1 MTENY
6 EKKKKKL
13 GEIIDNARAA
23 RLAAEE
29 DGLIP
34 ANEMGE
40 EPRINLVD
48 MAEIVANAKI
58 NSTKKPSYQILL
70 THLSPCRIS
79 KDANEIAKLEVLA
92 AFVRL
97 I

>member
-1 MTENY
+1 MTDNY

-13 GEIIDNARAA
+13 GEIIENARAA
-23 RLAAEE
+23 RQAAEE

-34 ANEMGE
+34 EKELGE

-58 NSTKKPSYQILL
+58 NSTKKPSY
-70 THLSPCRIS
+70 
-79 KDANEIAKLEVLA
+79 
-92 AFVRL
+92 
-97 I
+97 